1 MVLFYSQY
9 DGFCSFHIAFANEMN
24 STNPQSDKTMAKVG
38 YIYNTPH
45 ADGLADDWEWMR
57 QYGCVQVAEEAAEN
71 ERLRPVWK
79 QLLDNLERG
88 DEIVVSKFSNA
99 VRGSREL
106 SAFFELCRVKMVRIV
121 SIHDQ
126 MDSDDKL
133 FPAPTA
139 ADLFQMVGSL
149 PEEAMALRRASVHV
163 QNLQRNLSVRPKTK
177 AAGTKQERES
187 TIVSM
192 YNSGR
197 AIDDIWTASGFRSR
211 SSVFRILNKY
221 GVKLNRGHFS
231 GPLGKRKPKSE

>member
-1 MVLFYSQY
+1 
-9 DGFCSFHIAFANEMN
+9 
-24 STNPQSDKTMAKVG
+24 MAKVG

-45 ADGLADDWEWMR
+45 ADGLTDDREWMR

-79 QLLDNLERG
+79 QLLANLDRG
-88 DEIVVSKFSNA
+88 DEIVVSKLSNA

-106 SAFFELCRVKMVRIV
+106 AAFFELCRIKMVRII

-126 MDSDDKL
+126 LDSADKV
-133 FPAPTA
+133 FPALTTERM
-139 ADLFQMVGSL
+139 FQMIGSL
-149 PEEAMALRRASVHV
+149 PEEAMALRRASAHV
-163 QNLQRNLSVRPKTK
+163 QSLQRTLNVRPKTK
-177 AAGTKQERES
+177 AAETKQERES

-192 YNSGR
+192 YNSGHT
-197 AIDDIWTASGFRSR
+197 IDDIWTVSGFRSR

-231 GPLGKRKPKSE
+231 GPLGKRKKDNE

>member
-1 MVLFYSQY
+1 
-9 DGFCSFHIAFANEMN
+9 
-24 STNPQSDKTMAKVG
+24 MAKVG

-45 ADGLADDWEWMR
+45 ADGLADDREWMR

-79 QLLDNLERG
+79 QLLANLDRG

-106 SAFFELCRVKMVRIV
+106 AAFFELCRVKMVRII
-121 SIHDQ
+121 SIHDR
-126 MDSDDKL
+126 MDSFDKV
-133 FPAPTA
+133 FPSPSA
-139 ADLFQMVGSL
+139 ADMFQMIGSL
-149 PEEAMALRRASVHV
+149 PEEAMALRRASAHV
-163 QNLQRNLSVRPKTK
+163 QNLQRNLNVRPKTK
-177 AAGTKQERES
+177 AAETKQERES

-192 YNSGR
+192 YNSGHT
-197 AIDDIWTASGFRSR
+197 IDDIWTVSGFRSR

-231 GPLGKRKPKSE
+231 GPLGKRNKKE